1 MRSVSRFSFAPPA
14 PFDLAATVRTHGWVE
29 LAPWRWDG
37 ATLARAERIGGA
49 IGALAIRQAATGR
62 VTVTWRGVRDVGV
75 TPLPNPP
82 PQGGRGK
89 DGDPPPL
96 RGSRRRERLQGGRG
110 KSGRSEADSAA
121 VRGAVRA
128 AVARALSWDWDAAEF
143 LARARR
149 LDQRC
154 HDLVARG
161 GGRLLRGTSFYED
174 FVKTVCTVNTTWAG
188 TVRMA
193 ERLVG
198 RVGGGAFPT
207 PGQVLAA
214 GADALQAE
222 CGLGYRA
229 APLVRATELLLEAR
243 ALDADGH
250 GRADAL
256 GYEAL
261 LALPGIGPYAA
272 AHCRVLLH
280 DFSRLPI
287 DSSVTAH
294 MAAVLAR
301 KQRTRKA
308 GRKTSAHA
316 ALEAHFARW
325 GEFRFLGYRLAKVA
339 ARLAAGDDYEW

>member
-1 MRSVSRFSFAPPA
+1 MTTPRRFSFAPPA
-14 PFDLAATVRTHGWVE
+14 PFDLATTVRTHGWVE

-49 IGALAIRQAATGR
+49 IGELAIRQAAPGR
-62 VTVTWRGVRDVGV
+62 VTVTWRGLRDVGI

-89 DGDPPPL
+89 
-96 RGSRRRERLQGGRG
+96 
-110 KSGRSEADSAA
+110 SGRSEATAL
-121 VRGAVRA
+121 RGAVRA

-149 LDQRC
+149 LDRRC

-193 ERLVG
+193 ERLVA
-198 RVGGGAFPT
+198 RVGDGAFPT

-214 GADALQAE
+214 GAGALQAA

-229 APLVRATELLLEAR
+229 APLVRATALLLEAR

-294 MAAVLAR
+294 MATVLAR

-308 GRKTSAHA
+308 GRQTSAHA

-339 ARLAAGDDYEW
+339 ARLAAGEDYEW

>member
-1 MRSVSRFSFAPPA
+1 M
-14 PFDLAATVRTHGWVE
+14 RTHGWVE

-37 ATLARAERIGGA
+37 TTLARVERIGGA
-49 IGALAIRQAATGR
+49 VGELAIRQARGSRPGGLAR
-62 VTVTWRGVRDVGV
+62 VTVTWRVAAAPDAAGARGGGI
-75 TPLPNPP
+75 TPLPDPP

-89 DGDPPPL
+89 DG
-96 RGSRRRERLQGGRG
+96 ERGGRG
-110 KSGRSEADSAA
+110 KEGERGSETKAL
-121 VRGAVRA
+121 RGAVHA
-128 AVARALSWDWDAAEF
+128 AVARALSWDWDAAGF

-149 LDQRC
+149 LDRRC

-188 TVRMA
+188 TVRMV
-193 ERLVG
+193 ERLVVQ
-198 RVGGGAFPT
+198 VGGGAFPT

-214 GADALQAE
+214 GAARLQAE
-222 CGLGYRA
+222 CGMGYRA
-229 APLVRATELLLEAR
+229 APLVAATEALLAAG
-243 ALDADGH
+243 ALDRGGH

-256 GYEAL
+256 GYETL

-287 DSSVTAH
+287 DSSVIDF
-294 MAAVLAR
+294 MGDVLAR
-301 KQRTRKA
+301 RRRRRN
-308 GRKTSAHA
+308 GRKPSATA
-316 ALEAHFARW
+316 VLEAHFERW

-339 ARLAAGDDYEW
+339 ARLAAGEDVEW

>member
-1 MRSVSRFSFAPPA
+1 MGGRRGQDA
-14 PFDLAATVRTHGWVE
+14 E
-29 LAPWRWDG
+29 
-37 ATLARAERIGGA
+37 ARA
-49 IGALAIRQAATGR
+49 L
-62 VTVTWRGVRDVGV
+62 
-75 TPLPNPP
+75 
-82 PQGGRGK
+82 
-89 DGDPPPL
+89 
-96 RGSRRRERLQGGRG
+96 
-110 KSGRSEADSAA
+110 
-121 VRGAVRA
+121 RGAVHA
-128 AVARALSWDWDAAEF
+128 AVARALSWDWDAAGF

-149 LDQRC
+149 LDRRC

-188 TVRMA
+188 SVRMA
-193 ERLVG
+193 ERLVT

-214 GADALQAE
+214 GADALKAE

-229 APLVRATELLLEAR
+229 AALARATQLLLDAG

-256 GYEAL
+256 GYETL

-294 MAAVLAR
+294 METVLAR
-301 KQRTRKA
+301 RRRKRN
-308 GRKTSAHA
+308 GRKTSASA

-339 ARLAAGDDYEW
+339 ARLAAGEDVEW